1 MNEGATMVAI
11 VAMACATGLGMAV
24 INTIKAAFAGRG
36 KRVDAELLTEI
47 RELRAEVRQL
57 RQQNNDLML
66 AVDSALDRR
75 VAHLD
80 PRLHSSPR
88 PAETEQQLIHRG

>member
-1 MNEGATMVAI
+1 MNEGAMVVSIVAI
-11 VAMACATGLGMAV
+11 ACATSLGMAV
-24 INTIKAAFAGRG
+24 INTIKAAIAGRG

-47 RELRAEVRQL
+47 RELRTEVRQL

-66 AVDSALDRR
+66 AVDNALDRR
-75 VAHLD
+75 VAHLE
-80 PRLHSSPR
+80 PRMHAAPR